1 MAPMP
6 ALLDRLRDALAGFP
20 SVRLAVVFGS
30 VARGEERPE
39 SDVDLGVRLDP
50 DSSAL
55 RHEVEAALGR
65 AAGREVDVVF
75 LDEAPPLLRFEVGS
89 DGVVLVEREPHAWSD
104 FRARSMI
111 DWWDWAP
118 TAKKIEDAALRRLRA
133 SVADG
138 QA

>member
-6 ALLDRLRDALAGFP
+6 ALLDRLREALADLP
-20 SVRLAVVFGS
+20 AVRLAVVFGS
-30 VARGEERPE
+30 VARGEERPG
-39 SDVDLGVRLDP
+39 SDVDVGIRLDP

-55 RHEVEAALGR
+55 RQEVEAALGR

-75 LDEAPPLLRFEVGS
+75 LDEAPPLLRFEIGA
-89 DGVVLVEREPHAWSD
+89 DGIVLVDREPRAWAD

-118 TAKKIEDAALRRLRA
+118 YAKRIEDAAIQRLRA
-133 SVADG
+133 SVTDG